1 MSKYRKGA
9 MYLRHLKSTD
19 KANDMRTALRL
30 ATFSDPEYWSNPER
44 VKPVVMVQHGI
55 EGVAGVWMNKED
67 AISSLLTRTQK
78 RRRNAK
84 HNQKRGQSMT
94 KSDLRK
100 AFRAWAF
107 KHEEKRNT
115 VREHK

>member
-9 MYLRHLKSTD
+9 MYLRHLKPTD

-30 ATFSDPEYWSNPER
+30 ATFSEPEYWSNPER

-55 EGVAGVWMNKED
+55 EGVAGVWLNKED
-67 AISSLLTRTQK
+67 AISSFLTRSAK

-84 HNQKRGQSMT
+84 HNVERGQRMT
-94 KSDLRK
+94 KGDLRK
-100 AFRAWAF
+100 AFIAWAF
-107 KHEEKRNT
+107 KHEEKRNM
-115 VREHK
+115 VREQK

>member
-19 KANDMRTALRL
+19 KANDMRTALRI
-30 ATFSDPEYWSNPER
+30 ATFSEPEYWRHPER
-44 VKPVVMVQHGI
+44 VKPVVMVQHGV
-55 EGVAGVWMNKED
+55 EGVVGIWLNKED
-67 AISSLLTRTQK
+67 AINSFLTRNPN

-84 HNQKRGQSMT
+84 HNVERGQRMT
-94 KSDLRK
+94 KGDWRK

-107 KHEEKRNT
+107 KHEDKRNAF
-115 VREHK
+115 

>member
-30 ATFSDPEYWSNPER
+30 ATFSEPEYWNHSER
-44 VKPVVMVQHGI
+44 VKPVVMVQHGV
-55 EGVAGVWMNKED
+55 EGVVGVWLNKED
-67 AISSLLTRTQK
+67 AISTLLARSPK

-84 HNQKRGQSMT
+84 HNAERGQRMT
-94 KSDLRK
+94 KGDLRK
-100 AFRAWAF
+100 AFRAYAF
-107 KHEEKRNT
+107 KHEDKRNT
-115 VREHK
+115 F

>member
-9 MYLRHLKSTD
+9 MYLRHLKPND

-30 ATFSDPEYWSNPER
+30 ATFSEPEYWRHSER
-44 VKPVVMVQHGI
+44 VKPVVMVQHGV
-55 EGVAGVWMNKED
+55 EGVIGVWLNKED
-67 AISSLLTRTQK
+67 AISSFLARTQK

-84 HNQKRGQSMT
+84 HNEDRGQRMT
-94 KSDLRK
+94 KGDLRK

-107 KHEEKRNT
+107 KHEEKQNT
-115 VREHK
+115 VREKE